1 MASKQKTVVRKYF
14 SKRKN
19 EWVTKTYKYNAPSPL
34 IINKKG
40 KVYEDKLE
48 RLRSSLSV
56 MDQYELDRRIA
67 HRLAMYNNYGEN
79 PRISEKTLRSMIADS
94 KIEKAIINTGYT
106 PEELASEL
114 GISVED
120 LLDEA
125 NWSESEFTFGGKTWD
140 FEFKYDGSIMVERT
154 KEEDNSASVQI

>member
-1 MASKQKTVVRKYF
+1 MTAKKKTVVRKYF

-19 EWVTKTYKYNAPSPL
+19 EWVTKTYEYDTRAHSPL

-40 KVYEDKLE
+40 KVYEDKLK
-48 RLRSSLSV
+48 RLRNSLSDPN
-56 MDQYELDRRIA
+56 DQAELDLLIENQ
-67 HRLAMYNNYGEN
+67 LYKKN

-106 PEELASEL
+106 ADELASEL
-114 GISVED
+114 GIDVAD

-125 NWSESEFTFGGKTWD
+125 NWSGSEFTFGGKTWD
-140 FEFKYDGSIMVERT
+140 FEFKYDGSVMVEKKKT
-154 KEEDNSASVQI
+154 NK